1 MGLPRSFRESYRGS
15 EQDMKPLGLNEIRE
29 KYLSFFE
36 GKGHLRLPSFPL
48 VPINDPSVLLINAGM
63 TPMKPYFTGALTPPS
78 LRVTTCQ
85 KCIRTPDIENVG
97 KTSRHGTYFEMLGN
111 FSFGDYFKKEAIPWA
126 WELLTGVMEM
136 PPEKL
141 YPSVFIED
149 DEAFSIWRDDVGIP
163 EDRIIRL
170 GKEDNFWEHGT
181 GPCGPCSE
189 IYFDRGEDKGCGSP
203 DCKPGCSC
211 DRFVEIWNLV
221 FTQFNREEDGTY
233 TPLSKKNIDTG
244 GGLERWACVMQ
255 GVENLFEV
263 DTVRSILDTVC
274 AKAGV
279 RYGSDYKTDVAIR
292 VITDHARS
300 STMMISDGVLP
311 SNEGRGYVLR
321 RLMRRASRFGRM
333 LGIKELF
340 LCDIAEAVIAQNKN
354 AYPSLLEKRTYIL
367 AVIRNEEEA
376 FSRTIEQGSTIL
388 KEMIEEVKGIGAS
401 ALSGEQV
408 FRLHDTYGFPLD
420 LTREIATDAGLTV
433 DESGFQECMKRQ
445 KETARAATK
454 AKTDTAWGGK
464 ILPEEYI
471 RDTRATEFTGYENL
485 ISRGVLRYLLKED
498 DEGALRIV
506 PEAFEGDRILAVFDS
521 TPFYATSGGQTT
533 DTGDVQS
540 ASGRM
545 EILSVDKDDL
555 GKYMHAARVISGNV
569 SVGQELEL
577 RVNRERRLS
586 TARNHT
592 STHLLQTAL
601 RKVLGDHVE
610 QSGSMVS
617 ADRLRFDFTHFRA
630 MTGEEIEQVEKMIND
645 AILEAMPVTT
655 RVMSQKQARE
665 IGAMALFGEKYSDTV
680 RVITVGDK
688 QAAYSIELCGG
699 THLTNTAQ
707 ASQLRILSEAGIASG
722 VRRIEA
728 VTGRAAYLLAKEDG
742 QILADCCDV
751 FKVGKDQITR
761 KIKGVLDEVKSLEK
775 QIAQIRAMSA
785 CDAAGEL
792 AEKAEIIS
800 GVSVVIAEVSAESP
814 DELRETSDRIRD
826 RLPCGVV
833 ILAAKNGDKL
843 FFSAMASESAVKK
856 GAHAGDII
864 RATAKAA
871 GGGGGGRPDMAQ
883 AGGRNVELLPD
894 ALKAAREA
902 VVGQLGRK

>member
-1 MGLPRSFRESYRGS
+1 
-15 EQDMKPLGLNEIRE
+15 MKPLGLNEIRE

-126 WELLTGVMEM
+126 WELMTGVMEI

-141 YPSVFIED
+141 YPSVFEED
-149 DEAFSIWRDDVGIP
+149 DEAFAIWRDDVGIP
-163 EDRIIRL
+163 EVRIIRL

-211 DRFVEIWNLV
+211 DRFVELWNLV
-221 FTQFNREEDGTY
+221 FTQFNKEEDGTY
-233 TPLSKKNIDTG
+233 TPLAKKNIDTG

-255 GVENLFEV
+255 GVDNLFEV

-274 AKAGV
+274 AKANV
-279 RYGSDYKTDVAIR
+279 RYGADQKTDIAIR

-333 LGIKELF
+333 LGIRELF
-340 LCDIAEAVIAQNKN
+340 LCDIAEVVIAQNKD
-354 AYPSLLEKRTYIL
+354 AYPALFEKRSYIL

-376 FSRTIEQGSTIL
+376 FSRTIEQGSSIL
-388 KEMIEEVKGIGAS
+388 KDMMDEAKSTGAS
-401 ALSGEQV
+401 VLSGEQV

-433 DESGFQECMKRQ
+433 DEQGFHESMKKQ
-445 KETARAATK
+445 KDTARAATK

-464 ILPEEYI
+464 VLPEEYS
-471 RDTRATEFTGYENL
+471 RDTRATEFVGYERL
-485 ISRGVLRYLLKED
+485 ISESALRYLLKED
-498 DEGALRIV
+498 EEGALQSV
-506 PEAFEGDRILAVFDS
+506 PEAFEGDRVWAVFDS

-533 DTGDVQS
+533 DKGT
-540 ASGRM
+540 ASSKSGQL

-555 GKYMHAARVISGNV
+555 GKFMHTALVSSGTV
-569 SVGQELEL
+569 SVGQTYALN
-577 RVNRERRLS
+577 VDRERRLS

-592 STHLLQTAL
+592 STHLLQKAL
-601 RKVLGDHVE
+601 RAVLGDHVE

-617 ADRLRFDFTHFRA
+617 ADRLRFDFTHFKP
-630 MTGEEIEQVEKMIND
+630 MTVEEIERVEKMIND

-655 RVMSQKQARE
+655 RIMSQKQARE
-665 IGAMALFGEKYSDTV
+665 MGAMALFGEKYSDEV
-680 RVITVGDK
+680 RVITVGDEK
-688 QAAYSIELCGG
+688 SAYSIELCGG

-728 VTGRAAYLLAKEDG
+728 VTGRAAYLLAIEDG
-742 QILADCCDV
+742 RILEDCCDT
-751 FKVGKDQITR
+751 FKVGKDQVVR
-761 KIKGVLDEVKSLEK
+761 KIKNVLDEVKSLEK
-775 QIAQIRAMSA
+775 QMEQIRAQNV

-792 AEKAEIIS
+792 AEKAEIIDD
-800 GVSVVIAEVSAESP
+800 VSVVIAEVSAESP

-833 ILAAKNGDKL
+833 VLAARNGDKL
-843 FFSAMASESAVKK
+843 FFSAMASESAIKK
-856 GAHAGDII
+856 GVHAGEII

-894 ALKAAREA
+894 ALKAARQ
-902 VVGQLGRK
+902 VVAMQLKDK